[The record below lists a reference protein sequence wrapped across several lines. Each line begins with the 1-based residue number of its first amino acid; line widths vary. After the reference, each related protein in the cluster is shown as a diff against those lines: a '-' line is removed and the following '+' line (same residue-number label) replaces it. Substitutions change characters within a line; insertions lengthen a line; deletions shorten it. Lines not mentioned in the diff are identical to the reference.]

1 LSSLLKSKRAFK
13 LKASV
18 ERLPINASQAHAKTV
33 VVRNSFGQP
42 VIFGMDWTAIVGGQ
56 PLKQARKHARLVRA
70 THFLLIGAPA
80 MTVGCAQLEKK
91 YFAQSCGI
99 YSAAAL
105 FSVAYPSAAVACL
118 VRFEE
123 GGCWM
128 VASHSGSIMSET
140 DRWFVDAQSA
150 FGALHKI
157 RLRFPNLVVH
167 EGLVASS
174 TQLPAWL
181 NDKCSEQ
188 ARVFVHQAARFGVK
202 SRAAFLALAVV
213 VGIWVKWF
221 DQRSE
226 SGATVTQVH
235 PSQRWLEAMTHY
247 SQQHPVHGFSDL
259 MRVMDAWRRVPF
271 DPAGWQLLHVQCEPV
286 SLNWSCAAH
295 YRRRHRFA
303 LNQHLEA
310 VKPGEWEFHA
320 VALDRAMLTWS
331 LSHAAQPLDLAQAPV
346 PGDWMASLQRLS
358 SLFEHIQLG
367 LSTKLLMNVPLDSH
381 GRPLEQP
388 AGLPTWHQRSLALKG
403 PLRAL
408 TALQE
413 LNAPVRW
420 RSATLEIGNISG
432 QELTRSALV
441 VQLIGDLFEHIQQ

>member
-1 LSSLLKSKRAFK
+1 MTAL
-13 LKASV
+13 V
-18 ERLPINASQAHAKTV
+18 EPSITPLVRQLAKTV

-56 PLKQARKHARLVRA
+56 PLKLARKHARLVRA
-70 THFLLIGAPA
+70 THFLLVGAPA
-80 MTVGCAQLEKK
+80 MTVGCVQLEKQ
-91 YFAQSCGI
+91 YFAQSGGI

-140 DRWFVDAQSA
+140 DRWFVDAQA
-150 FGALHKI
+150 ALAALNNI
-157 RLRFPNLVVH
+157 RLRFPHLVVY
-167 EGLVASS
+167 EGLVASA

-181 NDKCSEQ
+181 NDKCAEQ
-188 ARVFVHQAARFGVK
+188 ARVVAYQAARVGSK
-202 SRAAFLALAVV
+202 SRIVALALIVV
-213 VGIWVKWF
+213 VGVWMKWF
-221 DQRSE
+221 DPHTE
-226 SGATVTQVH
+226 HGTTVTQVH
-235 PSQRWLEAMTHY
+235 PNQRWLDALGHY

-271 DPAGWQLLHVQCEPV
+271 DPAGWQLLRVQCEPV
-286 SLNWSCAAH
+286 LIDWSCAAH

-310 VKPGEWEFHA
+310 TKPGEWEFHV

-331 LSHAAQPLDLAQAPV
+331 LSRAAQPLDLAKEPSRV
-346 PGDWMASLQRLS
+346 DWMTSLQRLS
-358 SLFEHIQLG
+358 PLFEHIQLG
-367 LSTKLLMNVPLDSH
+367 LPTKLQMNTPLDSQ
-381 GRPLEQP
+381 GRALERP
-388 AGLPTWHQRSLALKG
+388 VSLPNWHQRSLALKG

-413 LNAPVRW
+413 LTVPVRW
-420 RSATLEIGNISG
+420 RSATLEVGNISG

-441 VQLIGDLFEHIQQ
+441 VQLIGDLFEHIQ